1 MINNITLKTLAGVHT
16 DDLKNEYKI
25 KNIKESK
32 GITLIALVITIII
45 LLILAGI
52 TISSLSRENG
62 LLKKIQ
68 NASEVNSEATARE
81 KLELV
86 LLSMQSDKAKK
97 LEEYNENE
105 YIDKNLNEN
114 NMEVSGD
121 IVTVDGW
128 QFKINR
134 STPEIEKN
142 LGKLTKEAMLL
153 PTITKFN
160 IEKSK
165 NNIIVSLKIRNEENS
180 KITYIIRKEGEES
193 DLEKIENETNLQHTF
208 SNLDLGKYIIIVN
221 TENEYGTDNA
231 TKMVEVTISIE
242 FDEINKELWVGAE
255 RDIKYSITPENAS
268 KDNLKWESSN
278 PDIVQIDENGKLTA
292 LKLGTSVITGT
303 LNGTTSTCTI
313 EVKNNIFEDIAKS
326 GKTIEEL
333 GMNISSSGCHVWKF
347 NPSDMKGICGGSW
360 SGICNWSWK
369 FTVPKDMFNGK
380 SSITTIWNLYV
391 GNEKWNYSTSN
402 GIIEV
407 IYEDGEKED
416 VQVNYTL
423 PLYTCE
429 WSEFVLKYTFK
440 NKPIQT
446 ITFKAF
452 GLDNDWGSSYA
463 TLEAILY

>member
-1 MINNITLKTLAGVHT
+1 M
-16 DDLKNEYKI
+16 KNL
-25 KNIKESK
+25 KESK

-45 LLILAGI
+45 LLILAGT

-86 LLSMQSDKAKK
+86 LLSMQSDKARK

-208 SNLDLGKYIIIVN
+208 SNLDLGKYIIRSEEH
-221 TENEYGTDNA
+221 T
-231 TKMVEVTISIE
+231 S
-242 FDEINKELWVGAE
+242 ELQ
-255 RDIKYSITPENAS
+255 S
-268 KDNLKWESSN
+268 
-278 PDIVQIDENGKLTA
+278 
-292 LKLGTSVITGT
+292 
-303 LNGTTSTCTI
+303 
-313 EVKNNIFEDIAKS
+313 
-326 GKTIEEL
+326 
-333 GMNISSSGCHVWKF
+333 H
-347 NPSDMKGICGGSW
+347 
-360 SGICNWSWK
+360 
-369 FTVPKDMFNGK
+369 
-380 SSITTIWNLYV
+380 
-391 GNEKWNYSTSN
+391 
-402 GIIEV
+402 
-407 IYEDGEKED
+407 
-416 VQVNYTL
+416 
-423 PLYTCE
+423 
-429 WSEFVLKYTFK
+429 
-440 NKPIQT
+440 
-446 ITFKAF
+446 
-452 GLDNDWGSSYA
+452 
-463 TLEAILY
+463 

>member
-1 MINNITLKTLAGVHT
+1 M
-16 DDLKNEYKI
+16 KNL
-25 KNIKESK
+25 KESK

-45 LLILAGI
+45 LLILAGT

-86 LLSMQSDKAKK
+86 LLSMQSDKARK

-221 TENEYGTDNA
+221 TENEYGTDGRSN
-231 TKMVEVTISIE
+231 
-242 FDEINKELWVGAE
+242 NKY
-255 RDIKYSITPENAS
+255 RI
-268 KDNLKWESSN
+268 
-278 PDIVQIDENGKLTA
+278 
-292 LKLGTSVITGT
+292 
-303 LNGTTSTCTI
+303 
-313 EVKNNIFEDIAKS
+313 
-326 GKTIEEL
+326 
-333 GMNISSSGCHVWKF
+333 
-347 NPSDMKGICGGSW
+347 
-360 SGICNWSWK
+360 
-369 FTVPKDMFNGK
+369 
-380 SSITTIWNLYV
+380 
-391 GNEKWNYSTSN
+391 
-402 GIIEV
+402 
-407 IYEDGEKED
+407 
-416 VQVNYTL
+416 
-423 PLYTCE
+423 
-429 WSEFVLKYTFK
+429 
-440 NKPIQT
+440 
-446 ITFKAF
+446 
-452 GLDNDWGSSYA
+452 
-463 TLEAILY
+463 